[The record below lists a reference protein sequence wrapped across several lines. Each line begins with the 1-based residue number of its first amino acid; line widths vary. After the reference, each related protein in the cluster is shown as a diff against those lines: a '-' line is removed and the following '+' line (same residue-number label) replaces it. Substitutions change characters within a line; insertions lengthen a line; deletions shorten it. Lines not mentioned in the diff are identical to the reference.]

1 MPRRPRARPPLQPEQ
16 LIEEM
21 LDNVRGMLADGVR
34 VGDLKIADKALE
46 ELRRGFRMFATY
58 GNIRKVSTFGSARTQ
73 PGDPT
78 FRLAERFAR
87 RMAEAGYMVITGA
100 GPGIMEAC
108 QRGAGREHSF
118 GMNIVLPFE
127 QQANPVIHGDPKLL
141 SFRYFFT
148 RKLFFIKEAH
158 ALVCFPG
165 GFGTHDEGFE
175 ALTLVQTGKSRPMP
189 IVFLDAPRDTY
200 WKTWN
205 RYVHD
210 HILRRGMISEEDLSL
225 YLVTDSVDQ
234 AVNEITTF
242 YSVYH
247 SSRYVKDIFVM
258 RLNRRLPEAFVTRLG
273 KDFADIMDAGG
284 IVQRDAF
291 PEEAGEPGVDD
302 LPRLAFRFN
311 RSSLGRLRIM
321 IDKINQAPG
330 AVNPL
335 QP

>member
-1 MPRRPRARPPLQPEQ
+1 MPRGPRARPPLQREQ
-16 LIEEM
+16 LVEEM
-21 LDNVRGMLADGVR
+21 VDHVRGMLADGVSL
-34 VGDLKIADKALE
+34 GDLKIADKALE
-46 ELRRGFRMFATY
+46 EMRRGFRMFAAY
-58 GNIRKVSTFGSARTQ
+58 ANVRKVSTFGSARTE

-87 RMAEAGYMVITGA
+87 RIAGEGFMVITGA

-108 QRGAGREHSF
+108 QRGAGRERSF

-127 QQANPVIHGDPKLL
+127 QQANPVIHGDPKLI

-148 RKLFFIKEAH
+148 RKLFFVKEAH

-210 HILRRGMISEEDLSL
+210 HILRRGMISEEDLAL
-225 YLVTDSVDQ
+225 FLVTDDVDR
-234 AVNEITTF
+234 AVAEITNF
-242 YSVYH
+242 YRVYH
-247 SSRYVKDIFVM
+247 SSRYVNDVFVM
-258 RLNRRLPEAFVTRLG
+258 RLTRRLPQSFVQKLERE
-273 KDFADIMDAGG
+273 FADIMDADGLL
-284 IVQRDAF
+284 QRSAF
-291 PEEAGEPGVDD
+291 PEETGEPGVDD

-311 RSSLGRLRIM
+311 RSSLGRLRRM
-321 IDKINQAPG
+321 IDAINQAPEEK
-330 AVNPL
+330 
-335 QP
+335 